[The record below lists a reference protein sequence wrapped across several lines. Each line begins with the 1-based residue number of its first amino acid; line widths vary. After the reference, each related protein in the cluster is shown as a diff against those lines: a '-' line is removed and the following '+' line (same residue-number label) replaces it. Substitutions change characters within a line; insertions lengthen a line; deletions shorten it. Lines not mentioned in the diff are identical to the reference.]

1 MKALNLKWSPV
12 EEELFHFSNY
22 FVPPP
27 TPLAM
32 LRIAAAMGH
41 FFCKEIRVHGKRLRK
56 IETDSI
62 TLLLESS
69 QLM

>member
-1 MKALNLKWSPV
+1 
-12 EEELFHFSNY
+12 
-22 FVPPP
+22 
-27 TPLAM
+27 M

-41 FFCKEIRVHGKRLRK
+41 FFCKEIRVRGKRLRK

>member
-1 MKALNLKWSPV
+1 M
-12 EEELFHFSNY
+12 
-22 FVPPP
+22 
-27 TPLAM
+27 PLVM

-41 FFCKEIRVHGKRLRK
+41 FFCKERVHRKRLKK
-56 IETDSI
+56 IETNSI